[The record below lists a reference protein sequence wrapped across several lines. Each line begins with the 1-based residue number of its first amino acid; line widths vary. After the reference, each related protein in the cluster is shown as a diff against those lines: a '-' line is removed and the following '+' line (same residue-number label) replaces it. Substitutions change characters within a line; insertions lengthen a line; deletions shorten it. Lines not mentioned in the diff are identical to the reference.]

1 VVEPL
6 GVANM
11 RQVTTENLAV
21 MVRDAQAGDERAWAL
36 LVEAYG
42 PRLRA
47 IARRFRIPPDQVG
60 DLVQA
65 TWLQLFNGIDRLQC
79 PEAVGSWLAVT
90 MRRFCLHAVAGR
102 DRECPVTGLDE
113 WLTQP
118 GDAPETG
125 LLRAEQAASVRRAL
139 AQLPER
145 QRRLL
150 WQMATDPD
158 AHYTEISARLDMPV
172 GAIGPTRARA
182 LGRLRRLLLDEE
194 RATSYSRAA

>member
-1 VVEPL
+1 
-6 GVANM
+6 M
-11 RQVTTENLAV
+11 RQAVAEDLATV
-21 MVRDAQAGDERAWAL
+21 VREARAGDERAWSR
-36 LVEAYG
+36 LVEAYD
-42 PRLRA
+42 PRLRM
-47 IARRFRIPPDQVG
+47 IARRFRIPPDQAG

-65 TWLQLFNGIDRLQC
+65 TWLQLFNGIGRLQC
-79 PEAVGSWLAVT
+79 PEAVGAWLAVT

-118 GDAPETG
+118 GEAPEAD
-125 LLRAEQAASVRRAL
+125 LLRAEQAATVRRAL
-139 AQLPER
+139 ARLPER

-158 AHYTEISARLDMPV
+158 ARYTEISARLDIPV

-182 LGRLRRLLLDEE
+182 LGRLRRLLLDED
-194 RATSYSRAA
+194 RAAHYSHQRGS

>member
-1 VVEPL
+1 
-6 GVANM
+6 M
-11 RQVTTENLAV
+11 RQLMMDDLAAVVT
-21 MVRDAQAGDERAWAL
+21 DARAGDERAWRR
-36 LVEAYG
+36 LVEVYA
-42 PRLRA
+42 PRLRL

-60 DLVQA
+60 DLLQA

-102 DRECPVTGLDE
+102 DRECPVPALDE

-118 GDAPETG
+118 GDAPDTD

-158 AHYTEISARLDMPV
+158 ARYTELSARLDIPV

-194 RATSYSRAA
+194 RATLRG

>member
-1 VVEPL
+1 MRHTTVDDLAAVVC
-6 GVANM
+6 AA
-11 RQVTTENLAV
+11 R
-21 MVRDAQAGDERAWAL
+21 AGDEQAWAR
-36 LVEAYG
+36 LVEAYA
-42 PRLRA
+42 PRLRL

-60 DLVQA
+60 DLLQA

-102 DRECPVTGLDE
+102 DRECPVPVLDD

-118 GDAPETG
+118 GDAPDSD

-158 AHYTEISARLDMPV
+158 AHYTELSARLGMPI

-182 LGRLRRLLLDEE
+182 LGRLRRLLLDDE
-194 RATSYSRAA
+194 RATLRV